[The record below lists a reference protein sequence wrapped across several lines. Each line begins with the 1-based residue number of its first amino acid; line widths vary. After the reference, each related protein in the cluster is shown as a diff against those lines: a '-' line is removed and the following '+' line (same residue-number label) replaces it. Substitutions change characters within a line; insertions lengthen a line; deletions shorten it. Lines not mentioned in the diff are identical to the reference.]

1 MFGAKSNAVT
11 PRSLSQIALLGLL
24 ASSASSVAEEL
35 FYVQQLPEK
44 TRNAEQNAE
53 ARRKLNEYAHA
64 SKLVVLKEGDPDQV
78 RIWITWANFRAD
90 TIGYETKGYV
100 FSDRSAWICRIKY
113 PRSKPTPFTGSCAPE
128 KHRKVQVPSATEIEA
143 LANLSGREL
152 DCGVM
157 DGAWLE
163 IDGVYNGHP
172 FALGSSNPDQCTDDG
187 SKVVAQVMAHVGR

>member
-1 MFGAKSNAVT
+1 LTQPF
-11 PRSLSQIALLGLL
+11 LSRIFFLGLL
-24 ASSASSVAEEL
+24 TGASSAVGEEL
-35 FYVQQLPEK
+35 SYAQQLPET

-53 ARRKLNEYAHA
+53 ARRKLNEYARA

-90 TIGYETKGYV
+90 SIGYETKGYV
-100 FSDRSAWICRIKY
+100 FSEKSTQICRIKY

-128 KHRKVQVPSATEIEA
+128 KHRTIKVPSATEIEA

-152 DCGVM
+152 NCGVM

-163 IDGVYNGHP
+163 IDGVYDGHP

-187 SKVVAQVMAHVGR
+187 SKVVAQIMAHVWR